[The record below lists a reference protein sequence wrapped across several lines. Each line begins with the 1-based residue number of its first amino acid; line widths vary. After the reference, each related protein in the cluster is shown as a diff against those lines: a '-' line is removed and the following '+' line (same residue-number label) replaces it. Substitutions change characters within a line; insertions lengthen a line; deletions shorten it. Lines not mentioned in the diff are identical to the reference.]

1 MGGNTQL
8 CGCVSCDN
16 ALHQTYYKLQLIVA
30 VNIKAYIANTESFIL
45 QQGQSLI
52 TANLNFQ
59 LELMIINKED
69 LTQICDYV

>member
-1 MGGNTQL
+1 ML
-8 CGCVSCDN
+8 SCVVVSVVI
-16 ALHQTYYKLQLIVA
+16 TRYIRQLIVA
-30 VNIKAYIANTESFIL
+30 VDIKAYIANTDSFIL

>member
-1 MGGNTQL
+1 ML
-8 CGCVSCDN
+8 SCVVVSVVI
-16 ALHQTYYKLQLIVA
+16 TRYIRQLIVA
-30 VNIKAYIANTESFIL
+30 VDIKAYIGNTDSFIL

-52 TANLNFQ
+52 SANLNFQ

>member
-1 MGGNTQL
+1 ML
-8 CGCVSCDN
+8 SCVVVSVVI
-16 ALHQTYYKLQLIVA
+16 TRYIRQLIVA
-30 VNIKAYIANTESFIL
+30 VDIKAYIANTDSFIL

-52 TANLNFQ
+52 TENLNFQ

>member
-1 MGGNTQL
+1 ML
-8 CGCVSCDN
+8 SCVVCVSCDN
-16 ALHQTYYKLQLIVA
+16 TLHQTYYKLQLIVA
-30 VNIKAYIANTESFIL
+30 VDIKAYIANTESFIL